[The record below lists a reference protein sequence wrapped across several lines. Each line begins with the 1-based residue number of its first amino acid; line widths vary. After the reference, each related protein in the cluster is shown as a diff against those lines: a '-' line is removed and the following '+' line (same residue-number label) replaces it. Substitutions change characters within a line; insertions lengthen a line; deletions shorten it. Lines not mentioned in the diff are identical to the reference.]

1 MLIFS
6 ERPEVKAVS
15 AHVQVKAGEVA
26 ELGCEVT
33 RGSPRPEIVWSRQVR
48 RAIIL
53 LPSIIKQIQ
62 QDQRNLTKSLMA
74 PCTLPLSLDN
84 LIMMKSHFLPV
95 CQHANFNPINQLL
108 TLNVNKRRHD
118 YNDK

>member
-1 MLIFS
+1 M
-6 ERPEVKAVS
+6 S
-15 AHVQVKAGEVA
+15 AHVQVKAGEAA

-33 RGSPRPEIVWSRQVR
+33 RGSPTPEIVWSRQVR
-48 RAIIL
+48 SA
-53 LPSIIKQIQ
+53 SITKQIQ

-74 PCTLPLSLDN
+74 PCNLPLSLDN
-84 LIMMKSHFLPV
+84 LIMMKSHFLPA

-118 YNDK
+118 YNYK